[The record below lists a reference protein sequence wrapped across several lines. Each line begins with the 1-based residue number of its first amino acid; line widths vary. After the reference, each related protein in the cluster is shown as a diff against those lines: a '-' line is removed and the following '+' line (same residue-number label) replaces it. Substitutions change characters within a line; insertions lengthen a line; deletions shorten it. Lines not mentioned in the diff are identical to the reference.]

1 MNLGNFMSLNDRL
14 IVKQIK
20 DQTLDMFH
28 YIGISLE
35 DNRFKPCESVM
46 VTHMKT
52 GVKFPAIVYP
62 EKGLLDGEVSISTE
76 LSRSKTLEKDSI
88 LEIKPLYNLT
98 PIEGIKILP
107 LSVDEEDTVKGEAR
121 FSLSKKLFNR
131 LKYTYIGHGHQIQLQ
146 GHWYKLEIKDVYQTY
161 GQINQNTTFYYK
173 ESVSLKE
180 TSSSSVY
187 KYLSQLIEWPI
198 YYKKEF
204 QKLEIESPK
213 GIILHGP
220 PGCGKTHILREVL
233 QNSKLKVFHIKGPEL
248 LSKFV
253 GGSESALRKV
263 FTAAKESEPSVIL
276 FDQIDA
282 IATKR
287 GDTNENEAKLVSQLL
302 SCMDGIVKR
311 GSTLVIATTNTIEK
325 LDPALRRPGRFDKEF
340 LIRPPDIDER
350 KSLFETFLKTSSG
363 TELDLAELAHKT
375 NGYVHADIKLLCNHA
390 KLNVISRTEDV
401 NKDYQLVLKMSD
413 FESAFKS
420 VPPSLLRSYISQEYT
435 NTTAKPC
442 KLDDIKGY
450 ATVKET
456 LYKQISFP
464 QRYPDLYKSNNVKS
478 VRGVL
483 LTGPPGT
490 GKTTLAKALASE
502 LNHNFIFISGTDL
515 LSKYV
520 GETEQKIAE
529 LFQKARATQ
538 PCIIFID
545 EIDGLFGASRTADST
560 AGHESSKLGTF
571 LSQMDGLS
579 SNVEQVIIIGTT
591 NKPQLL
597 DSALVRAGR
606 FELKLEMDYPTK
618 AELLELFGF
627 YFKDWVGESFDWSEV
642 INLSHKHKYVGSDVA
657 ALKRV
662 VLMNLVSGSNPKTI
676 NEYTTQSI
684 NVPESLILEAI
695 REFNKHKDNDST
707 GLKHDY

>member
-1 MNLGNFMSLNDRL
+1 MNLSNLMPLNDRL
-14 IVKQIK
+14 IVKRIK
-20 DQTLDMFH
+20 DQTGDMFH
-28 YIGISLE
+28 YIGVSP
-35 DNRFKPCESVM
+35 DDKRFKPCESVM
-46 VTHMKT
+46 VTHIKT
-52 GVKFPAIVYP
+52 GLKFPAIIYP
-62 EKGLLDGEVSISTE
+62 DEAISEGEVGISTE
-76 LSRSKTLEKDSI
+76 LARSKSLELQSI
-88 LEIKPLYNLT
+88 IEVRALYNLT
-98 PIEGIKILP
+98 PIEGVKIIP
-107 LSVDEEDTVKGEAR
+107 LSVNEEDTLKGDAR
-121 FSLSKKLFNR
+121 FSISKKLFNR
-131 LKYTYIGHGHQIQLQ
+131 LKYTYIGQGHLIELQ
-146 GHWYKLEIKDVYQTY
+146 GNWYKLEIKGVYQTY
-161 GQINQNTTFYYK
+161 GQINQNTVFYYK
-173 ESVSLKE
+173 EVISLKE

-187 KYLSQLIEWPI
+187 KYLSQIIEWPI
-198 YYKKEF
+198 YYKREF
-204 QKLEIESPK
+204 EKLEIESPK

-311 GSTLVIATTNTIEK
+311 GSTLVIATTNTVEK

-350 KSLFETFLKTSSG
+350 KSLFETFLRTSNNS
-363 TELDLAELAHKT
+363 ELDLAELAHRT

-390 KLNVISRTEDV
+390 KLNVISRTEDAEIAPE
-401 NKDYQLVLKMSD
+401 LILKMSD

-420 VPPSLLRSYISQEYT
+420 VPPSLLRSYISQEYS
-435 NTTAKPC
+435 NSSAKPC

-450 ATVKET
+450 SKVKET

-464 QRYPDLYKSNNVKS
+464 QRYPDLYKSNNVKC

-490 GKTTLAKALASE
+490 GKTTLAKALANE

-520 GETEQKIAE
+520 GETEQKIAQ

-545 EIDGLFGASRTADST
+545 EVDGLFGASRTADST
-560 AGHESSKLGTF
+560 SGHESSKLGTF
-571 LSQMDGLS
+571 LSLMDGLS

-618 AELLELFGF
+618 NELLEIYRF
-627 YFKDWVGESFDWSEV
+627 YFKDWVANSFDWTEV
-642 INLSHKHKYVGSDVA
+642 INKSFKHKYVGSDIA
-657 ALKRV
+657 ALKRII
-662 VLMNLVSGSNPKTI
+662 LMNLVSGSDPKTI
-676 NEYTTQSI
+676 NTYTNESI
-684 NVPESLILEAI
+684 SVTETEFLDAI
-695 REFNKHKDNDST
+695 QEFNKHKDTGST
-707 GLKHDY
+707 RLEHEY